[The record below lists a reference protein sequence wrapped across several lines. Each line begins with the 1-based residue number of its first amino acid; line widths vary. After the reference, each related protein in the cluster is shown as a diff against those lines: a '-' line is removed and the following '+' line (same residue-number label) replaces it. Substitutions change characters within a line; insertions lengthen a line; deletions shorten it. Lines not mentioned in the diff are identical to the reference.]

1 MKMTGGL
8 VMFKHKGKLLA
19 KKTAGAEACTAPEK
33 GYSLYY
39 DQHKDAPQGFGLRVT
54 AKGVQSFILRYS
66 VNGKAR
72 RMTIGQV
79 PTWSLAAARIQ
90 AKEYKRQIDGGIDI
104 LDKRRTERKQPT
116 VTEAVELFSCEHY
129 DKLLTGASSR
139 SRLERFF
146 VSEFGEWKLNKV
158 RRPEIR
164 AMVRKVAETHG
175 RQAAI
180 LLTNLKSL
188 YAWAE
193 DEELIEANPVA
204 TMRPAKVAKSMAP
217 VKRTRILDDE
227 EVEGF
232 WKGVDTCGV
241 HKFTALAL
249 KLVLVTGARPGEVAG
264 MKWSEINGKTW
275 TIPGARRGKT
285 GTEHIVPLTDTALT
299 LLKEAK
305 AEAKRLAK
313 RRKRGLGDLVF
324 SVSAGKS
331 IEVNALS
338 AAVRKNDQ
346 LGGKDHAD
354 WGHWTP
360 HDLRRTM
367 RTGLSAG
374 RVPEL
379 VAELAIGHTKKGIIG
394 TYDVYHYANEI
405 REALE
410 AWERRLALIID
421 GKPTDDNKVT
431 PIRRERLA

>member
-1 MKMTGGL
+1 
-8 VMFKHKGKLLA
+8 MFKHKGKLIT
-19 KKTAGAEACTAPEK
+19 KKTAGAEVCTAPEK
-33 GYSLYY
+33 GYLLYY
-39 DQHKDAPQGFGLRVT
+39 DQHKDAPRGFGLRVT
-54 AKGVQSFILRYS
+54 AKGVESFILRYS
-66 VNGKAR
+66 VAGKAR
-72 RMTIGQV
+72 RMTIGQC
-79 PTWSLAAARIQ
+79 PTWTLTAARKQ

-104 LDKRRTERKQPT
+104 LDKRRTERKKPT
-116 VTEAVELFSCEHY
+116 VAEAVELFSCEHY
-129 DKLLTGASSR
+129 DKLSTGAASR

-146 VSEFGEWKLNKV
+146 VSEFGQWRLHKV

-188 YAWAE
+188 YAWAG
-193 DEELIEANPVA
+193 DEELIESNPVA
-204 TMRPAKVAKSMAP
+204 AMRPAKIAKSMAP
-217 VKRTRILDDE
+217 VERKRILDDE
-227 EVEGF
+227 EVKEF
-232 WKGVDTCGV
+232 WKDVDTCGV
-241 HKFTALAL
+241 HNFTALAL
-249 KLVLVTGARPGEVAG
+249 KLILVTGARPGEVAG

-313 RRKRGLGDLVF
+313 RRKRGPGDLVF

-367 RTGLSAG
+367 RTGLSSE
-374 RVPEL
+374 RVSMM
-379 VAELAIGHTKKGIIG
+379 VAEMAIGHTKKGIIRN
-394 TYDVYHYANEI
+394 YDVHHYASEI

-410 AWERRLALIID
+410 AWERRLTLVTE
-421 GKPTDDNKVT
+421 GKPGDGGKVV
-431 PIRRERLA
+431 PIRRERQT